1 MKVKIGILVLALG
14 SASLC
19 LAQSNADQQGFSG
32 SSLSEAFVG
41 KQVLLKIDMPGTQK
55 GIDLH
60 FDRGEP
66 MESKD
71 YEDRIRQFGTAL
83 HRGDRATV
91 TSLVVKKDIIEFHL
105 DGGGYGTVHDD
116 TGPVTARVVPK
127 SDEQQRLEKA
137 LKTETDKDRR
147 RELQEQID
155 REDARRRQEQSRE
168 DAAAQVA
175 NQIKQQ
181 QIADRRLHGGSR
193 FNLRWNGSIPDAE
206 LRPEALRAR
215 LAAYVDFDLSAA
227 PAPQP
232 APQPVAQPAPPVPG
246 NNGSLTALHRGM
258 TLDDLQNLLGSG
270 RIVSQQ
276 SDASGL
282 LNQEMLFVTADSQV
296 HVTLINGVLVRYTV
310 ESR

>member
-1 MKVKIGILVLALG
+1 MKIKIGILALVVW

-19 LAQSNADQQGFSG
+19 LAQSNAGQQGFSG

-66 MESKD
+66 LESKD
-71 YEDRIRQFGTAL
+71 YEQRIRDFGAAL

-91 TSLVVKKDIIEFHL
+91 TSLVVKKDMIEFHL

-147 RELQEQID
+147 HDLQEQID

-168 DAAAQVA
+168 DAAAQAA

-206 LRPEALRAR
+206 LSPDALRAR

-232 APQPVAQPAPPVPG
+232 VPQPVALPAPG

-258 TLDDLQNLLGSG
+258 TLDDLQNLLGPG

-282 LNQEMLFVTADSQV
+282 LNQEMLFVTGESQV